1 MAVLVK
7 LRDLVTA
14 PPSFFLKVEK
24 LYMDLFNWVSLG
36 IAPISSVIT
45 WFAARRVRNNS
56 TLQSLQNTIDMLID
70 KNTELYNK
78 IVEQA
83 AEMAEMKVEL
93 IALRK
98 QIKPTAKKPK
108 KQ

>member
-1 MAVLVK
+1 
-7 LRDLVTA
+7 
-14 PPSFFLKVEK
+14 
-24 LYMDLFNWVSLG
+24 MDLFNWISLG

-45 WFAARRVRNNS
+45 WFAARRSRNNS
-56 TLQSLQNTIDMLID
+56 TLKDLQATIAMLVD

-98 QIKPTAKKPK
+98 QIKPTTKKPK
-108 KQ
+108 KR

>member
-1 MAVLVK
+1 
-7 LRDLVTA
+7 
-14 PPSFFLKVEK
+14 
-24 LYMDLFNWVSLG
+24 MDLFNWISLG

-45 WFAARRVRNNS
+45 WFAARRSRNNS
-56 TLQSLQNTIDMLID
+56 TLKDLQATIDMLVD

-78 IVEQA
+78 ILEQA

>member
-1 MAVLVK
+1 
-7 LRDLVTA
+7 
-14 PPSFFLKVEK
+14 
-24 LYMDLFNWVSLG
+24 MDLFNWISLG

-45 WFAARRVRNNS
+45 WFAARRSRNNS
-56 TLQSLQNTIDMLID
+56 TLKDLQATIDMLVD

-98 QIKPTAKKPK
+98 QIKPTTKKPK
-108 KQ
+108 KR

>member
-1 MAVLVK
+1 
-7 LRDLVTA
+7 
-14 PPSFFLKVEK
+14 
-24 LYMDLFNWVSLG
+24 MDLFNWISLG

-45 WFAARRVRNNS
+45 WFAARRSRNNS
-56 TLQSLQNTIDMLID
+56 TLKDLQATIDMLVD
-70 KNTELYNK
+70 RNTELYNK

>member
-1 MAVLVK
+1 
-7 LRDLVTA
+7 
-14 PPSFFLKVEK
+14 
-24 LYMDLFNWVSLG
+24 MDLFNWISLG

-45 WFAARRVRNNS
+45 WFAARRSRNNS
-56 TLQSLQNTIDMLID
+56 TLKDLQATIDMLVD

-98 QIKPTAKKPK
+98 QIKPTAKKLK

>member
-1 MAVLVK
+1 
-7 LRDLVTA
+7 
-14 PPSFFLKVEK
+14 
-24 LYMDLFNWVSLG
+24 MDLFNWISLG

-45 WFAARRVRNNS
+45 WFAARRSRNNS
-56 TLQSLQNTIDMLID
+56 TLKDLQATIDMLVD

-78 IVEQA
+78 IVQQA

>member
-1 MAVLVK
+1 
-7 LRDLVTA
+7 
-14 PPSFFLKVEK
+14 
-24 LYMDLFNWVSLG
+24 MDLFNWISLG

-45 WFAARRVRNNS
+45 WFAARRSRNNS
-56 TLQSLQNTIDMLID
+56 TLKDLQATIDMLVD

>member
-1 MAVLVK
+1 
-7 LRDLVTA
+7 
-14 PPSFFLKVEK
+14 
-24 LYMDLFNWVSLG
+24 MDLFNWISLG

-45 WFAARRVRNNS
+45 WFAARRSRNNS
-56 TLQSLQNTIDMLID
+56 TLKDLQATIDMLVD

-98 QIKPTAKKPK
+98 QIKPNTKKPK

>member
-1 MAVLVK
+1 
-7 LRDLVTA
+7 
-14 PPSFFLKVEK
+14 
-24 LYMDLFNWVSLG
+24 MDLFNWISLG

-45 WFAARRVRNNS
+45 WFAARRSRNNS
-56 TLQSLQNTIDMLID
+56 TLKDLQATIDMLVD

-83 AEMAEMKVEL
+83 AEMAELKVEL

>member
-1 MAVLVK
+1 
-7 LRDLVTA
+7 
-14 PPSFFLKVEK
+14 
-24 LYMDLFNWVSLG
+24 MDLFNWISLG
-36 IAPISSVIT
+36 IVPISSVIT
-45 WFAARRVRNNS
+45 WFAARRSRNNS
-56 TLQSLQNTIDMLID
+56 TLKDLQATIDMLVD

>member
-1 MAVLVK
+1 
-7 LRDLVTA
+7 
-14 PPSFFLKVEK
+14 
-24 LYMDLFNWVSLG
+24 MDLFNWISLG

-45 WFAARRVRNNS
+45 WFAARRSRNNS
-56 TLQSLQNTIDMLID
+56 TLKDLQATIDMLVD

-108 KQ
+108 KR

>member
-1 MAVLVK
+1 
-7 LRDLVTA
+7 
-14 PPSFFLKVEK
+14 
-24 LYMDLFNWVSLG
+24 MDLLNWISLG

-45 WFAARRVRNNS
+45 WFAARRSRNNS
-56 TLQSLQNTIDMLID
+56 TLKDLQATIDMLVD

-98 QIKPTAKKPK
+98 QIKPTTKKPK

>member
-1 MAVLVK
+1 
-7 LRDLVTA
+7 
-14 PPSFFLKVEK
+14 
-24 LYMDLFNWVSLG
+24 MDLFNWISLG

-45 WFAARRVRNNS
+45 WFAARRSRNNS
-56 TLQSLQNTIDMLID
+56 TLKDLQATIDMLVD

-83 AEMAEMKVEL
+83 AEMSEMKVEL

>member
-1 MAVLVK
+1 
-7 LRDLVTA
+7 
-14 PPSFFLKVEK
+14 
-24 LYMDLFNWVSLG
+24 MDLFNWISLG

-45 WFAARRVRNNS
+45 WFAARRSRNNS
-56 TLQSLQNTIDMLID
+56 TLKDLQTTIDMLVD

-83 AEMAEMKVEL
+83 AEMSEMKVEL

-98 QIKPTAKKPK
+98 QIKPTTKKPK

>member
-1 MAVLVK
+1 
-7 LRDLVTA
+7 
-14 PPSFFLKVEK
+14 
-24 LYMDLFNWVSLG
+24 MDLFNWISLG
-36 IAPISSVIT
+36 IAPVSSAIT

-78 IVEQA
+78 IVQQA
-83 AEMAEMKVEL
+83 TEMAEMKVEL

-98 QIKPTAKKPK
+98 QIKPSTRKPK
-108 KQ
+108 KQQS

>member
-1 MAVLVK
+1 
-7 LRDLVTA
+7 
-14 PPSFFLKVEK
+14 
-24 LYMDLFNWVSLG
+24 MDLFNWVSLG

-45 WFAARRVRNNS
+45 WFAARRSRNNS
-56 TLQSLQNTIDMLID
+56 TLKDLQATIDMLVD

-108 KQ
+108 KR

>member
-1 MAVLVK
+1 
-7 LRDLVTA
+7 
-14 PPSFFLKVEK
+14 
-24 LYMDLFNWVSLG
+24 MDLFNWISLG

-45 WFAARRVRNNS
+45 WFAARRSRNNS
-56 TLQSLQNTIDMLID
+56 TLKDLQATIDMLVD

-98 QIKPTAKKPK
+98 QIKPTAKNPK

>member
-1 MAVLVK
+1 
-7 LRDLVTA
+7 
-14 PPSFFLKVEK
+14 
-24 LYMDLFNWVSLG
+24 MDLFNWISLG

-45 WFAARRVRNNS
+45 WFAARRSRNNS
-56 TLQSLQNTIDMLID
+56 TLKDLQTTIDMLVD

>member
-1 MAVLVK
+1 
-7 LRDLVTA
+7 
-14 PPSFFLKVEK
+14 
-24 LYMDLFNWVSLG
+24 MDLFNWVSLG

-45 WFAARRVRNNS
+45 WFAARRSRNNS
-56 TLQSLQNTIDMLID
+56 TLKDLQATIDMLVD

-83 AEMAEMKVEL
+83 AEMSEMKVEL

>member
-1 MAVLVK
+1 
-7 LRDLVTA
+7 
-14 PPSFFLKVEK
+14 
-24 LYMDLFNWVSLG
+24 MDLFNWISLG

-45 WFAARRVRNNS
+45 WFAARRSRNNS
-56 TLQSLQNTIDMLID
+56 TLKDLQATIDMLVD

-83 AEMAEMKVEL
+83 AEMSEMKVEL

-98 QIKPTAKKPK
+98 QIKPTTKKPK

>member
-1 MAVLVK
+1 
-7 LRDLVTA
+7 
-14 PPSFFLKVEK
+14 
-24 LYMDLFNWVSLG
+24 MDLFNWVSLG

-45 WFAARRVRNNS
+45 WFAARRSRNNS
-56 TLQSLQNTIDMLID
+56 TLKDLQATIDMLVD

-83 AEMAEMKVEL
+83 AEMSEMKVEL

-108 KQ
+108 KR

>member
-1 MAVLVK
+1 
-7 LRDLVTA
+7 
-14 PPSFFLKVEK
+14 
-24 LYMDLFNWVSLG
+24 MDLFNWISLG

-45 WFAARRVRNNS
+45 WFAARRSRNNS
-56 TLQSLQNTIDMLID
+56 TLKDLQATIDMLVD
-70 KNTELYNK
+70 KNTELYNI

>member
-1 MAVLVK
+1 
-7 LRDLVTA
+7 
-14 PPSFFLKVEK
+14 
-24 LYMDLFNWVSLG
+24 MDLFNWISLG
-36 IAPISSVIT
+36 IATISSVIT
-45 WFAARRVRNNS
+45 WFAARRSRNNS
-56 TLQSLQNTIDMLID
+56 PLKDLQATIDMLVD

>member
-1 MAVLVK
+1 
-7 LRDLVTA
+7 
-14 PPSFFLKVEK
+14 
-24 LYMDLFNWVSLG
+24 MDLFNWISLG

-45 WFAARRVRNNS
+45 WFAARRSRNNS
-56 TLQSLQNTIDMLID
+56 TLKDLQATIDMLVD

-98 QIKPTAKKPK
+98 QIKPTTKKPK

>member
-1 MAVLVK
+1 
-7 LRDLVTA
+7 
-14 PPSFFLKVEK
+14 
-24 LYMDLFNWVSLG
+24 MDLFNWVSLG

-45 WFAARRVRNNS
+45 WFAARRSRNNS
-56 TLQSLQNTIDMLID
+56 TLKDLQATIDMLVD

>member
-1 MAVLVK
+1 
-7 LRDLVTA
+7 
-14 PPSFFLKVEK
+14 
-24 LYMDLFNWVSLG
+24 MDLFNWISLG
-36 IAPISSVIT
+36 IAPISSVMT
-45 WFAARRVRNNS
+45 WFAARRSRNNS
-56 TLQSLQNTIDMLID
+56 TLKDLQATIDMLVD

>member
-1 MAVLVK
+1 MLV
-7 LRDLVTA
+7 
-14 PPSFFLKVEK
+14 
-24 LYMDLFNWVSLG
+24 
-36 IAPISSVIT
+36 
-45 WFAARRVRNNS
+45 
-56 TLQSLQNTIDMLID
+56 D

>member
-1 MAVLVK
+1 
-7 LRDLVTA
+7 
-14 PPSFFLKVEK
+14 
-24 LYMDLFNWVSLG
+24 MDLFNWISLG
-36 IAPISSVIT
+36 LAPISSVIT
-45 WFAARRVRNNS
+45 WFAARRSRNNS
-56 TLQSLQNTIDMLID
+56 TLKDLQATIDMLVD

>member
-1 MAVLVK
+1 
-7 LRDLVTA
+7 
-14 PPSFFLKVEK
+14 
-24 LYMDLFNWVSLG
+24 MDLFNWISLG
-36 IAPISSVIT
+36 IAPISSAIT
-45 WFAARRVRNNS
+45 WFAARRSRNNS
-56 TLQSLQNTIDMLID
+56 TLKDLQATIDMLVD

>member
-1 MAVLVK
+1 
-7 LRDLVTA
+7 
-14 PPSFFLKVEK
+14 
-24 LYMDLFNWVSLG
+24 MDLFNWISLG

-45 WFAARRVRNNS
+45 WFAARRSRNNS
-56 TLQSLQNTIDMLID
+56 TLKDLQATIDMLVD
-70 KNTELYNK
+70 KNTELYNI

-98 QIKPTAKKPK
+98 QIKPTAKKLK

>member
-1 MAVLVK
+1 M
-7 LRDLVTA
+7 
-14 PPSFFLKVEK
+14 
-24 LYMDLFNWVSLG
+24 G

-45 WFAARRVRNNS
+45 WFAARRSRNNS
-56 TLQSLQNTIDMLID
+56 TLKDLQATIDMLVD

-108 KQ
+108 SQ

>member
-1 MAVLVK
+1 
-7 LRDLVTA
+7 
-14 PPSFFLKVEK
+14 
-24 LYMDLFNWVSLG
+24 MDLFNWISLG
-36 IAPISSVIT
+36 IDPISSVIT
-45 WFAARRVRNNS
+45 WFAARRSRNNS
-56 TLQSLQNTIDMLID
+56 TLKDLQATIDMLVD

>member
-1 MAVLVK
+1 M
-7 LRDLVTA
+7 
-14 PPSFFLKVEK
+14 
-24 LYMDLFNWVSLG
+24 G

-45 WFAARRVRNNS
+45 WFAARRSRNNS
-56 TLQSLQNTIDMLID
+56 TLKDLQATIDMLVD

>member
-1 MAVLVK
+1 
-7 LRDLVTA
+7 
-14 PPSFFLKVEK
+14 
-24 LYMDLFNWVSLG
+24 MDLFNWISLG

-45 WFAARRVRNNS
+45 WFAARRSRNNS
-56 TLQSLQNTIDMLID
+56 TLKDLQATIDMLVD
-70 KNTELYNK
+70 KNTEIYNK